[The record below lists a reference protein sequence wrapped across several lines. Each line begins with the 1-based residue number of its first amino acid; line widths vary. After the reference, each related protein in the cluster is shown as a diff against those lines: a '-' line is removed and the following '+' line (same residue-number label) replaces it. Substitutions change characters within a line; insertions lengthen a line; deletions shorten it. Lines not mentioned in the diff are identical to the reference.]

1 MGFFEDT
8 ITKAKEIVGETGKI
22 AEDVISLQKLKLKLS
37 SKKSEQ
43 HHNYELL
50 GQYVYNEKIEGE
62 DNSEAINALVEVIKD
77 TKAQIETL
85 ETEIATAKGSKI
97 CSCGAANK
105 DTAQFCNSC
114 GKEL

>member
-1 MGFFEDT
+1 MGFFEET

-37 SKKSEQ
+37 SKKTELRK
-43 HHNYELL
+43 NYELL
-50 GQYVYNEKIEGE
+50 GQYVYKEKTESQDNGEAISALIEVITGLKDE
-62 DNSEAINALVEVIKD
+62 INALN
-77 TKAQIETL
+77 
-85 ETEIATAKGSKI
+85 TEIAMAKGGKL
-97 CSCGAANK
+97 CSCGAVNK